1 MIDYKMKHTS
11 VAIILMLIL
20 VAAIFVGG
28 PLALIWAMNTLF
40 PSLAIPYTL
49 ETWLAAFIIPAAF
62 KANISYSKK
71 D

>member
-1 MIDYKMKHTS
+1 MIKVKPTS
-11 VAIILMLIL
+11 TNIIILLLL
-20 VAAIFVGG
+20 VAAIVVGT

-40 PSLAIPYTL
+40 PSLAIPYTM

-62 KANISYSKK
+62 KTNISTNK

>member
-1 MIDYKMKHTS
+1 MFKLKPTGAN
-11 VAIILMLIL
+11 VVLL
-20 VAAIFVGG
+20 VSLAVLVFIGG
-28 PLALIWAMNTLF
+28 PLATLWALNTLF

-62 KANISYSKK
+62 KSNVSFNK